1 MPERISTELLLR
13 ELDPGKSLFSEEEKS
28 LIREYGLQ
36 MKDERKTRELAEK
49 LCSRDR
55 LGNQIANVMLEDS
68 KKLKEKA
75 KDKIIESKKRK

>member
-1 MPERISTELLLR
+1 MLLR
-13 ELDPGKSLFSEEEKS
+13 KLDPGKNIFSDDEKS

-55 LGNQIANVMLEDS
+55 LGNQDVALVIQEAR
-68 KKLKEKA
+68 
-75 KDKIIESKKRK
+75 DKIEEKRLTPHSIPHKI